1 MKMKQQSADTQYSTG
16 SKEIG
21 AIAHLYRAEAYRST
35 IWRQRLDMTT
45 NWAVVTTAIALS
57 LTFSSAESSALPLVL
72 VGLLV
77 AMFLHLE
84 ARRYRYFD
92 VFRFRARIL
101 EIGFYVPIL
110 RGEEARIPQDRGTP
124 LSDDYVRPKFRITYL
139 RAVGKRL
146 RRNYSFI
153 FIIQL
158 MAYFGKLEIHPTDL
172 QSYDQ
177 FIERAAIG
185 PIDGHIALFCGL
197 IFHSTWVF
205 IAIYTLFQE
214 RADKSET
221 KDVLDWDEKQ
231 EEADLPPYQPF

>member
-1 MKMKQQSADTQYSTG
+1 MDKNRDVATG

-45 NWAVVTTAIALS
+45 NWAVVTTGIALS
-57 LTFSSAESSALPLVL
+57 LTFSSSEASALPLVL

-110 RGEEARIPQDRGTP
+110 KGEEAHIPLDRGTP
-124 LSDDYVRPKFRITYL
+124 LSDDYMRPRFKISYW
-139 RAVGKRL
+139 RAVGKRI
-146 RRNYSFI
+146 RRNYAFI
-153 FIIQL
+153 FIIQV
-158 MAYFGKLEIHPTDL
+158 MAYLGKIEIHPTDL
-172 QSYDQ
+172 QTYEQ

-185 PIDGHIALFCGL
+185 PIDGHIALTCGA
-197 IFHSTWVF
+197 IFHGGWIV
-205 IAIYTLFQE
+205 IAIVTMFQE
-214 RADKSET
+214 RADKSVT
-221 KDVLDWDEKQ
+221 KDVLDWDD
-231 EEADLPPYQPF
+231 APVDDGNPPV

>member
-1 MKMKQQSADTQYSTG
+1 MTQQKQAASG
-16 SKEIG
+16 SREVT

-45 NWAVVTTAIALS
+45 NWAVVTTGIALS
-57 LTFSSAESSALPLVL
+57 LTFSSPSASALPLVL

-101 EIGFYVPIL
+101 EIGFFVPVL
-110 RGEEARIPQDRGTP
+110 RGEEAHIPQNRGTP
-124 LSDDYVRPKFRITYL
+124 LSDDYLRPVFRTSYL

-146 RRNYSFI
+146 RRNYAFI

-158 MAYFGKLEIHPTDL
+158 MAYFGKLEIHPTALESYSDL
-172 QSYDQ
+172 V
-177 FIERAAIG
+177 ERAAIG
-185 PIDGHIALFCGL
+185 PIDGHIALLCGL
-197 IFHSTWVF
+197 AFHSAWVF

-221 KDVLDWDEKQ
+221 KDVLDWDENQ
-231 EEADLPPYQPF
+231 VEEEEFLAD

>member
-1 MKMKQQSADTQYSTG
+1 MTETIRKASTG
-16 SKEIG
+16 SKEVG

-45 NWAVVTTAIALS
+45 NWAVVTTGIALS
-57 LTFSSAESSALPLVL
+57 LTYSSAESSALPLVL

-92 VFRFRARIL
+92 VWRFRARVL

-110 RGEEARIPQDRGTP
+110 RGEEAHIPLDRGTA
-124 LSDDYVRPKFRITYL
+124 LSDDYVRPRFRISYL

-146 RRNYSFI
+146 RRNYAFI
-153 FIIQL
+153 FIIQI
-158 MAYFGKLEIHPTDL
+158 MAYFGKIEIHPTAL

-177 FIERAAIG
+177 FIQRAAIG
-185 PIDGHIALFCGL
+185 PINGHISLACGV
-197 IFHSTWVF
+197 IFHSIWIF

-221 KDVLDWDEKQ
+221 KDVLDWDENQ
-231 EEADLPPYQPF
+231 PADDGPPI

>member
-1 MKMKQQSADTQYSTG
+1 MDESSLDDDAG

-45 NWAVVTTAIALS
+45 NWAVVTTGIALS
-57 LTFSSAESSALPLVL
+57 LTFSSADASALPLVL

-92 VFRFRARIL
+92 VFRFRARII

-110 RGEEARIPQDRGTP
+110 RGEPARIPQDHGTP
-124 LSDDYVRPKFRITYL
+124 LSDDYIRPVFRTTYL

-146 RRNYSFI
+146 RRNYAFI

-158 MAYFGKLEIHPTDL
+158 MAYFGKLEIHPTSL
-172 QSYDQ
+172 ESYGQ
-177 FIERAAIG
+177 LIERAAIG
-185 PIDGHIALFCGL
+185 PIDGHIALACGM
-197 IFHSTWVF
+197 IFHGTWVF
-205 IAIYTLFQE
+205 VALWTLVQE

-221 KDVLDWDEKQ
+221 KDVLDW
-231 EEADLPPYQPF
+231 EESDAGDHPPI

>member
-1 MKMKQQSADTQYSTG
+1 MSESETQTADEPFKAG

-45 NWAVVTTAIALS
+45 NWAVVTTGIALS
-57 LTFSSAESSALPLVL
+57 LTFSSKEASALPLVL

-92 VFRFRARIL
+92 VWRFRARIL

-110 RGEEARIPQDRGTP
+110 RGQEATIPQDKGHP
-124 LSDDYVRPKFRITYL
+124 LSEDYMRPRFRVGYW

-146 RRNYSFI
+146 RRNYAFI
-153 FIIQL
+153 FVIQV
-158 MAYFGKLEIHPTDL
+158 MAYLGKIEIHPTDL
-172 QSYDQ
+172 QTYQQ
-177 FIERAAIG
+177 FIDRAAIG
-185 PIDGHIALFCGL
+185 PIDGHIALACGAV
-197 IFHSTWVF
+197 FHGGWIF
-205 IAIYTLFQE
+205 IAIYTLIQE

-221 KDVLDWDEKQ
+221 KDVLDWDEHQ
-231 EEADLPPYQPF
+231 EEPPP

>member
-1 MKMKQQSADTQYSTG
+1 MTSNTSATEPAQG

-45 NWAVVTTAIALS
+45 NWAVVTTGIALS
-57 LTFSSAESSALPLVL
+57 LTFSSADASALPLVL

-110 RGEEARIPQDRGTP
+110 RGQEATIPQDKGNP
-124 LSDDYVRPKFRITYL
+124 LSEDYIRPRFRTSYL

-172 QSYDQ
+172 ESYEQ
-177 FIERAAIG
+177 LIERAAIG
-185 PIDGHIALFCGL
+185 PIDGHIALACGAV
-197 IFHSTWVF
+197 FHLGWVL

-221 KDVLDWDEKQ
+221 KDVLDWDEVPD
-231 EEADLPPYQPF
+231 EHPPI

>member
-1 MKMKQQSADTQYSTG
+1 MSQSANRETG
-16 SKEIG
+16 STEAG

-45 NWAVVTTAIALS
+45 NWAVVTTGIALS
-57 LTFSSAESSALPLVL
+57 LTFSSPESSALPLVL

-110 RGEEARIPQDRGTP
+110 RGEKANILQDRGTP
-124 LSDDYVRPKFRITYL
+124 LSDDYVRPRFRISYL

-153 FIIQL
+153 FIIQIIS
-158 MAYFGKLEIHPTDL
+158 YFGKLEIHPTGL
-172 QSYDQ
+172 QSYEQ
-177 FIERAAIG
+177 LIERAAIG
-185 PIDGHIALFCGL
+185 PIDGHIALLCGL
-197 IFHSTWVF
+197 VFHLTWIS
-205 IAIYTLFQE
+205 IAVITLFQE

-231 EEADLPPYQPF
+231 EEETLPPYQPF

>member
-1 MKMKQQSADTQYSTG
+1 MTDTQTARPPSSG

-45 NWAVVTTAIALS
+45 NWAVVTTGIALS
-57 LTFSSAESSALPLVL
+57 LTFSSPEASALPLVL

-101 EIGFYVPIL
+101 EIGVFVPIL
-110 RGEEARIPQDRGTP
+110 RGEEAHIPQNRGNP
-124 LSDDYVRPKFRITYL
+124 LSDDYMRPKFRITYL
-139 RAVGKRL
+139 RAVGKRI
-146 RRNYSFI
+146 RRNYAFI

-158 MAYFGKLEIHPTDL
+158 MAYFGKLEIHPTAL
-172 QSYDQ
+172 SSYDEL
-177 FIERAAIG
+177 IERAAIG
-185 PIDGHIALFCGL
+185 PIDGHIALACGAL
-197 IFHSTWVF
+197 FHASWVF

-231 EEADLPPYQPF
+231 KDDEDLPPFEPF

>member
-1 MKMKQQSADTQYSTG
+1 
-16 SKEIG
+16 
-21 AIAHLYRAEAYRST
+21 
-35 IWRQRLDMTT
+35 MTT
-45 NWAVVTTAIALS
+45 NWAVVTTGIALS
-57 LTFSSAESSALPLVL
+57 LTFSSKDASALPLVL

-110 RGEEARIPQDRGTP
+110 RGEPATIPQDKGNP
-124 LSDDYVRPKFRITYL
+124 LSADYIRPRFRTSYL

-146 RRNYSFI
+146 RRNYAFI

-172 QSYDQ
+172 ESYGQ
-177 FIERAAIG
+177 LIERAAIG
-185 PIDGHIALFCGL
+185 PIDGHISLFCGAV
-197 IFHSTWVF
+197 FHIGWVI
-205 IAIYTLFQE
+205 IAIYTLLQE

-221 KDVLDWDEKQ
+221 KDVLDWDEVPD
-231 EEADLPPYQPF
+231 EHPPI

>member
-1 MKMKQQSADTQYSTG
+1 MKDESPHLTSGA
-16 SKEIG
+16 KEIG

-45 NWAVVTTAIALS
+45 NWAVVTTGIALS
-57 LTFSSAESSALPLVL
+57 LTFASADASVLPLVL

-110 RGEEARIPQDRGTP
+110 RGEEARIAQDRGTP
-124 LSDDYVRPKFRITYL
+124 LSDDYILPKFRISYL

-146 RRNYSFI
+146 RRNYAFI
-153 FIIQL
+153 FIIQI
-158 MAYFGKLEIHPTDL
+158 MAYFGKIEIHPTDL
-172 QSYDQ
+172 QTYEQ
-177 FIERAAIG
+177 FIERASIG
-185 PIDGHIALFCGL
+185 PIDGHVALTCGALFHGCW
-197 IFHSTWVF
+197 IF

-214 RADKSET
+214 RADRSAM
-221 KDVLDWDEKQ
+221 KDVLHLDEDDA
-231 EEADLPPYQPF
+231 ELATRN

>member
-1 MKMKQQSADTQYSTG
+1 MYVRKDHATTG

-45 NWAVVTTAIALS
+45 NWAVVTTGIALS
-57 LTFSSAESSALPLVL
+57 LTFSSAEASALPLVL

-110 RGEEARIPQDRGTP
+110 RGEEAHIPQNRGTP
-124 LSDDYVRPKFRITYL
+124 LSDDYIRPRFRISYL

-146 RRNYSFI
+146 RRNYAFI
-153 FIIQL
+153 FIIQM
-158 MAYFGKLEIHPTDL
+158 MAYFGKIEIHPTDL
-172 QSYDQ
+172 ETYAQ
-177 FIERAAIG
+177 FIERASIG
-185 PIDGHIALFCGL
+185 PIDGHLALACGAA
-197 IFHSTWVF
+197 FHGGWMF
-205 IAIYTLFQE
+205 IAFYTLLQE

-221 KDVLDWDEKQ
+221 KDVLDWDENQ
-231 EEADLPPYQPF
+231 DEDEPVGDGMP

>member
-1 MKMKQQSADTQYSTG
+1 MYVKKETASTG

-45 NWAVVTTAIALS
+45 NWAVVTTGIALS
-57 LTFSSAESSALPLVL
+57 LTFSSKEASALPLVL

-110 RGEEARIPQDRGTP
+110 RGEEAHITQSKGTP
-124 LSDDYVRPKFRITYL
+124 LSDDYIRPRFRISYL

-146 RRNYSFI
+146 RRNYAFI
-153 FIIQL
+153 FIIQM
-158 MAYFGKLEIHPTDL
+158 MAYLGKIEIHPTDL
-172 QSYDQ
+172 QSYAQ
-177 FIERAAIG
+177 FIERASIG
-185 PIDGHIALFCGL
+185 PIDGHVALYCGALFHGGW
-197 IFHSTWVF
+197 IF

-221 KDVLDWDEKQ
+221 KDVLDWDEFQ
-231 EEADLPPYQPF
+231 DDDEPVGDGMP

>member
-1 MKMKQQSADTQYSTG
+1 MYVRKDHATTG

-45 NWAVVTTAIALS
+45 NWAVVTTGIALS
-57 LTFSSAESSALPLVL
+57 LTFSSAEASALPLVL

-77 AMFLHLE
+77 AMFLQLE

-110 RGEEARIPQDRGTP
+110 RGEEAHIPQNRGTP
-124 LSDDYVRPKFRITYL
+124 LSDDYIHPKFRISYL
-139 RAVGKRL
+139 RAIGKRL
-146 RRNYSFI
+146 RRNYAYI
-153 FIIQL
+153 FIVQI
-158 MAYFGKLEIHPTDL
+158 MAYFGKIEIHPTDL
-172 QSYDQ
+172 QTYDQ
-177 FIERAAIG
+177 FIERASIG
-185 PIDGHIALFCGL
+185 PIDGHIALACGAL
-197 IFHSTWVF
+197 FHGGWIF
-205 IAIYTLFQE
+205 IAIYTWFQE

-221 KDVLDWDEKQ
+221 KDVLDWDELQ
-231 EEADLPPYQPF
+231 DEDDPVGDGMP

>member
-1 MKMKQQSADTQYSTG
+1 MAGTEDNRTG
-16 SKEIG
+16 SKEVG

-45 NWAVVTTAIALS
+45 NWAVVTTGIALS
-57 LTFSSAESSALPLVL
+57 LTFSSKEASALPLVL

-101 EIGFYVPIL
+101 EIAFFVPIL
-110 RGEEARIPQDRGTP
+110 RGEGAEIKQDQGTP
-124 LSDDYVRPKFRITYL
+124 LSDDYVRPRFRISYM

-146 RRNYSFI
+146 RRNYGFLFAI
-153 FIIQL
+153 QII
-158 MAYFGKLEIHPTDL
+158 AYFGKIEIHPTDL
-172 QSYDQ
+172 KTYAQ
-177 FIERAAIG
+177 FIERASIG
-185 PIDGHIALFCGL
+185 PIDGTIALACGG
-197 IFHSTWVF
+197 IFHGTWII
-205 IAIYTLFQE
+205 IAIITLFQE

-221 KDVLDWDEKQ
+221 KDVLDWDENQ
-231 EEADLPPYQPF
+231 DTLPPMY

>member
-1 MKMKQQSADTQYSTG
+1 
-16 SKEIG
+16 
-21 AIAHLYRAEAYRST
+21 
-35 IWRQRLDMTT
+35 MTT
-45 NWAVVTTAIALS
+45 NWAVVTTGIALS
-57 LTFSSAESSALPLVL
+57 LTFASAEASALPLVL

-92 VFRFRARIL
+92 VFRFRARVL

-110 RGEEARIPQDRGTP
+110 RGCEATIPLDRGTP
-124 LSDDYVRPKFRITYL
+124 LSDDYIRPKFRITYL

-146 RRNYSFI
+146 RRNYAFI
-153 FIIQL
+153 FIIQV
-158 MAYFGKLEIHPTDL
+158 MAYFGKLEIHPTGL
-172 QSYDQ
+172 ESYEQ
-177 FIERAAIG
+177 WIERAAIG
-185 PIDGHIALFCGL
+185 PIDGHIALACGAL
-197 IFHSTWVF
+197 FHAAWIF

-231 EEADLPPYQPF
+231 DEEDLPPFQPF

>member
-1 MKMKQQSADTQYSTG
+1 MHEKTTDFSSG
-16 SKEIG
+16 SKEVG

-45 NWAVVTTAIALS
+45 NWAVVTTGIALS
-57 LTFSSAESSALPLVL
+57 LTFASAEASVLPLVL

-101 EIGFYVPIL
+101 EIGFYVPVL
-110 RGEEARIPQDRGTP
+110 RGEEARIPLDRGTP
-124 LSDDYVRPKFRITYL
+124 LSDDYIYPKFRISYL

-153 FIIQL
+153 FSIQL
-158 MAYFGKLEIHPTDL
+158 LAYFGKIEIHPTDL
-172 QSYDQ
+172 QTYEQ
-177 FIERAAIG
+177 FIERASIG
-185 PIDGHIALFCGL
+185 PIDGHIALICGVL
-197 IFHSTWVF
+197 FHGGWIF
-205 IAIYTLFQE
+205 IAIYTLLQE
-214 RADKSET
+214 RADRSAM
-221 KDVLDWDEKQ
+221 KDVLHLDEDDAQ
-231 EEADLPPYQPF
+231 LANSDG